1 MHVTYFILK
10 GKRCAILFYDLR
22 YYVYKILGYLMMQT
36 ITCANF
42 EHIHVC
48 TYKYCYDDK
57 YRD

>member
-48 TYKYCYDDK
+48 TYKLL
-57 YRD
+57 